1 MPAAMPEPKRIA
13 QYEIL
18 ETLASTD
25 RVRIYRANDSLL
37 QRTVTLKT
45 IVKDARDSS
54 AAATMARFENQVR
67 TSSRLNHPGIVSIY
81 EYGEDGALA
90 FLVLE
95 HVEGCALKER
105 LRVPISDAGSI
116 IMQLL
121 AALDYAHEQGVVHGN
136 LKPSNLLLTSKGQVR
151 ITDFGR
157 ANPQTPPTSYMS
169 PELISG
175 AQLSNRSDIFSVGVV
190 AYELVAGVNPFPGPQ
205 ETIPQRVCNEK
216 ERLPS
221 QVNGNVPAAFDSVC
235 ATALAKMAEQRYPT
249 ARAFAEEVRVA
260 FENAYGAAPRNLV
273 SNETVVSIF
282 LASLRGPS
290 KRRSPATAAAPKA
303 EPPKPAAPAASTWEP
318 SVLRTVERQLA
329 AFVGPLARMIVREA
343 ASRSQNVDEL
353 YSIAA
358 ESLEK
363 DDDRKLFL
371 AGRKMIQQHPVR
383 NEAAPSP
390 LAFASPEA
398 ETAMLG
404 PELSVNPEHAAT
416 PNLKPAPP
424 VLETPQEH
432 IHAAS
437 PENLAKRSEPRF
449 ASFESSNFA
458 DTGPKELKGFGV
470 ELNREHQALTPS
482 AKSHANS
489 AQPSARSPQS
499 NSAPKEVK
507 HEEDVD
513 VVSRLEEILG
523 KQPENLAGYLR
534 EDPPEMEEVIHAFV
548 ATVEAVVAVYV
559 AKGKLEAI
567 VPQNICF
574 DRLGKATIQ
583 SSPMTL
589 TQSTSGSGVGSPR
602 YAAPEILAENGAADP
617 TGVAGNVYA
626 LGFMFYEILLGRKL
640 FRKTFAGQR
649 NELDWLRWHAA
660 LKSKAPALRSL
671 LPDRPATLSDLV
683 ENMIEKDV
691 AARITDLQTIVS
703 RLRTIAQQANRTL
716 VVKKPAIS
724 RRVPTKDTSEKT
736 RSSSRSLLI
745 FSILLVILAGTALF
759 VWRNPDLYHKLL
771 SPFQRPPQ
779 TTDQPS
785 SR

>member
-54 AAATMARFENQVR
+54 AAATIARFENQVR
-67 TSSRLNHPGIVSIY
+67 TSSRLNHPGIVSVY

-90 FLVLE
+90 FLVSE
-95 HVEGCALKER
+95 YVEGCALKER

-151 ITDFGR
+151 VTDFGR
-157 ANPQTPPTSYMS
+157 ANPQTPPSSYMS
-169 PELISG
+169 PEAISG
-175 AQLSNRSDIFSVGVV
+175 AQLSNRSDIFSVGVL
-190 AYELVAGVNPFPGPQ
+190 AYELVAGVNPFAGPQ
-205 ETIPQRVCNEK
+205 ETIAQRVCNEK

-290 KRRSPATAAAPKA
+290 KRRSPSTAVAPKA
-303 EPPKPAAPAASTWEP
+303 EPPKAAAPPASTWEP

-353 YSIAA
+353 YSTAA

-390 LAFASPEA
+390 FVSPEA

-404 PELSVNPEHAAT
+404 PELPVSPEHAAT
-416 PNLKPAPP
+416 PNLEPAPP
-424 VLETPQEH
+424 VLETPRKD

-437 PENLAKRSEPRF
+437 AENVGKRSEPQF

-458 DTGPKELKGFGV
+458 DTGPKELKGLGV
-470 ELNREHQALTPS
+470 ELNREQQAPLTAS
-482 AKSHANS
+482 AKSQANS
-489 AQPSARSPQS
+489 AQPSARSPKT
-499 NSAPKEVK
+499 NSARKEVK
-507 HEEDVD
+507 QEDDVD

-548 ATVEAVVAVYV
+548 ATLEAVAAMYV

-640 FRKTFAGQR
+640 FRKTFAKQR

-671 LPDRPATLSDLV
+671 LPDRPAALSDLL

-691 AARITDLQTIVS
+691 AARITDLQTILS

-716 VVKKPAIS
+716 VLKKPTIS
-724 RRVPTKDTSEKT
+724 RKVPTKDTSAKT
-736 RSSSRSLLI
+736 HSSSRSLLI

-771 SPFQRPPQ
+771 SPFQRPRQ

>member
-25 RVRIYRANDSLL
+25 RVRIYRASDSLL

-54 AAATMARFENQVR
+54 AAATIARFQHQVR
-67 TSSRLNHPGIVSIY
+67 TSSRLNHPGIVSVY

-90 FLVLE
+90 FLVSE
-95 HVEGCALKER
+95 YVEGCALKER

-121 AALDYAHEQGVVHGN
+121 TALDYAHEEGVVHGN

-169 PELISG
+169 PEAISG
-175 AQLSNRSDIFSVGVV
+175 AQLSNRSDIFSVGVL

-205 ETIPQRVCNEK
+205 ETIAQRVCNEK

-235 ATALAKMAEQRYPT
+235 ATALAKTAEQRYPT

-273 SNETVVSIF
+273 SNETAVSIF

-290 KRRSPATAAAPKA
+290 KRRSPSTAVAPKA
-303 EPPKPAAPAASTWEP
+303 EPPKAAAPPASTWEP

-353 YSIAA
+353 YSTAA

-383 NEAAPSP
+383 NEPAPSP
-390 LAFASPEA
+390 FASPEA

-404 PELSVNPEHAAT
+404 PELPVSPEHAAT
-416 PNLKPAPP
+416 PNLRPAPP
-424 VLETPQEH
+424 VLETPRED
-432 IHAAS
+432 IHAAP
-437 PENLAKRSEPRF
+437 PENLAQRSEPQF

-458 DTGPKELKGFGV
+458 DTGPKELKGLGV
-470 ELNREHQALTPS
+470 ELNREQQAPLTPS
-482 AKSHANS
+482 AKSQAKS
-489 AQPSARSPQS
+489 AQPSARSPKT

-507 HEEDVD
+507 QEEDVD

-548 ATVEAVVAVYV
+548 ATVEAVAGMYM
-559 AKGKLEAI
+559 AKGKLEAM

-574 DRLGKATIQ
+574 DRVGKATIQ

-640 FRKTFAGQR
+640 FRKTFASQR

-671 LPDRPATLSDLV
+671 LPDRPATLSDLL
-683 ENMIEKDV
+683 ESMIEKDV
-691 AARITDLQTIVS
+691 AARTTDLQTILS

-716 VVKKPAIS
+716 VLKKPAIS
-724 RRVPTKDTSEKT
+724 RKVPTKDTSAKT

-745 FSILLVILAGTALF
+745 FSILLVILAGTAVF

-771 SPFQRPPQ
+771 SPFQHPAQ